1 LSTKERTESFRYRY
15 PIFAYSI
22 KIDKNIDL
30 QHHLISITLDSALI
44 RAPKGQT
51 PTVLHLAPITTNNRV
66 LDVGTGT
73 GIWAIDFGGL
83 CLRMQ
88 CVLG

>member
-1 LSTKERTESFRYRY
+1 M
-15 PIFAYSI
+15 
-22 KIDKNIDL
+22 
-30 QHHLISITLDSALI
+30 TLDGALI
-44 RAPKGQT
+44 RAPEEQT
-51 PTVLHLAPITTNNRV
+51 PTVLHLAPITTKDRV

>member
-1 LSTKERTESFRYRY
+1 MSTKERTESFRYRY
-15 PIFAYSI
+15 PVFACSI

-30 QHHLISITLDSALI
+30 QHRLISMTLDGALI
-44 RAPKGQT
+44 RAPEEQT
-51 PTVLHLAPITTNNRV
+51 PTVLHLAPITTKDRV